1 MRYPTFFR
9 TKYKSWCLSYTV
21 NKNMKIEKY
30 LEQIQ
35 SAEEMDGAAAGATS
49 AAAGIGARYDAFPG
63 SDRHVKK
70 RKRKKQILRVAYPN
84 EAAVKTSRVMR
95 AMIDLDRT
103 IHKYSKSWQDGSLYD
118 DPVPGAK
125 QVIDWLKS
133 KGYEIVIFTTRASA
147 ENAKDHGQDVTD
159 QIQGVENWLS
169 NNKIYYDR
177 VTAEKLNADFYID
190 DKAIHIKDGNWLEV
204 LKEIKFRISHNLED

>member
-1 MRYPTFFR
+1 
-9 TKYKSWCLSYTV
+9 
-21 NKNMKIEKY
+21 MKIEKY

-35 SAEEMDGAAAGATS
+35 GTEEMDGATGGGVS
-49 AAAGIGARYDAFPG
+49 AAAGIGATYDAFPG
-63 SDRHVKK
+63 SDRYVKK
-70 RKRKKQILRVAYPN
+70 KKKKQILRVAYPN
-84 EAAVKTSRVMR
+84 EAIVKTSRVMR

-118 DPVPGAK
+118 DPIPGAK

-147 ENAKDHGQDVTD
+147 ENAKDHGQDVND

-169 NNKIYYDR
+169 NNDIYYDR

-204 LKEIKFRISHNLED
+204 LKEIKSRISHNLED

>member
-1 MRYPTFFR
+1 MN
-9 TKYKSWCLSYTV
+9 LE
-21 NKNMKIEKY
+21 NY

-35 SAEEMDGAAAGATS
+35 GKEEMSGAS
-49 AAAGIGARYDAFPG
+49 AAAGIGATYDAFPG
-63 SDRHVKK
+63 SSRNVKK
-70 RKRKKQILRVAYPN
+70 KKKKKQVLRDPYPN
-84 EAAVKTSRVMR
+84 EAVVKSSLVQR

-103 IHKYSKSWQDGSLYD
+103 IHKYSKSWQDGSVYD
-118 DPVPGAK
+118 DPIPGAK
-125 QVIDWLKS
+125 EVIDWLKS

-147 ENAKDHGQDVTD
+147 ENAKEHGQNLND

-169 NNKIYYDR
+169 NNNIYYDR

-204 LKEIKFRISHNLED
+204 LKEIKSRISHNLED

>member
-1 MRYPTFFR
+1 MRYPHLFR

-21 NKNMKIEKY
+21 NKNMNLEKY

-35 SAEEMDGAAAGATS
+35 GTEEMSGAS
-49 AAAGIGARYDAFPG
+49 AAAGIGATYDAFPG
-63 SDRHVKK
+63 SSRYPKVGDRVKK
-70 RKRKKQILRVAYPN
+70 KKKKQVLRVAYPN
-84 EAAVKTSRVMR
+84 EAVVKSTQVMR

-103 IHKYSKSWQDGSLYD
+103 IHKYSKSWQDGSVYD

-147 ENAKDHGQDVTD
+147 ENAKEHGQDVNE

-169 NNKIYYDR
+169 NNDIPYDR

-204 LKEIKFRISHNLED
+204 LKEIKSRISHNLED